1 MMQTFSVRI
10 ATLSTAAP
18 VQIYGFMAAQD
29 LYEPL
34 RNYVF
39 RRSLNDP
46 FVLRGHY
53 SDPDS
58 LINLSGPK
66 RGISLQNPTMI
77 EYDLK
82 IKRGEEEEQDDLQLI
97 DGVAVF
103 SDLTPFHGVYTR
115 WIHGVMDIC
124 LALLHEGMEC
134 TIEIRVPRLL
144 MAAYT
149 FSCFVSQIPLKIK
162 LFDGTIAEPWKL
174 RNYVVAVQRDT
185 TLIMDFK
192 VAPVVAAGGGS
203 SSDRVHR
210 FYAFQA
216 EAHAYA
222 FQRIQLD
229 FATIDMR
236 EQPIKNDAHIV
247 EIPVTGDGG
256 NAEVAGFLDKA
267 SSGSHPLGEIAG
279 SAGHLL
285 LLKLWQREES
295 RLGRRACALEAL
307 MDAARRDAFYLCAA
321 FLAFHG
327 LSLALLFAASVSA
340 SASAVA
346 VSPPA
351 EQRAA
356 CCKRWW
362 VPSSLSLV
370 ASLALAAAVQLRV
383 CAYWRASRRL
393 RRERGDARALA
404 RCVQEL
410 RMKGAAFDL
419 SKEPQY
425 GVTRAKCASVEGAGA
440 WGPLRWCYQNIVAAC
455 LLAVAA
461 TTMCSGKFILCS

>member
-1 MMQTFSVRI
+1 MMQIFSVRI
-10 ATLSTAAP
+10 AALSAAAAP
-18 VQIYGFMAAQD
+18 VQIYGYMAARD
-29 LYEPL
+29 LYELL

-39 RRSLNDP
+39 RRSRDDP
-46 FVLRGHY
+46 FVLPGHY

-58 LINLSGPK
+58 LVSLWGPK
-66 RGISLQNPTMI
+66 RDTSRCRIPPCMI

-82 IKRGEEEEQDDLQLI
+82 MKRGEEEQDDLQLI
-97 DGVAVF
+97 NGVAAF
-103 SDLTPFHGVYTR
+103 SDLSPFHGVYSQR
-115 WIHGVMDIC
+115 IHGVHGAVDIS
-124 LALLHEGMEC
+124 LALLREGMEC
-134 TIEIRVPRLL
+134 TIEIRVP
-144 MAAYT
+144 
-149 FSCFVSQIPLKIK
+149 K
-162 LFDGTIAEPWKL
+162 
-174 RNYVVAVQRDT
+174 
-185 TLIMDFK
+185 
-192 VAPVVAAGGGS
+192 
-203 SSDRVHR
+203 
-210 FYAFQA
+210 
-216 EAHAYA
+216 
-222 FQRIQLD
+222 
-229 FATIDMR
+229 
-236 EQPIKNDAHIV
+236 EQPIKNAVHIV
-247 EIPVTGDGG
+247 EIPVTGDGACPDGG
-256 NAEVAGFLDKA
+256 NAEVAAFLDKA
-267 SSGSHPLGEIAG
+267 AEAESSGSHPLGEIAG

-295 RLGRRACALEAL
+295 RLGRRACA
-307 MDAARRDAFYLCAA
+307 ARGP
-321 FLAFHG
+321 HG
-327 LSLALLFAASVSA
+327 RGAPRRVLPLRGLPRLPRPLPRALFAASVSA
-340 SASAVA
+340 SA

-356 CCKRWW
+356 CCSRWW

-461 TTMCSGKFILCS
+461 ATMCSGKFILCS

>member
-1 MMQTFSVRI
+1 MMQIFSVRI
-10 ATLSTAAP
+10 AALSAAAAP
-18 VQIYGFMAAQD
+18 VQIYGYMAARD
-29 LYEPL
+29 LYELL

-39 RRSLNDP
+39 RRSRDDP
-46 FVLRGHY
+46 FVLPGHY

-58 LINLSGPK
+58 LISLWGPK
-66 RGISLQNPTMI
+66 RDTSRCRIPPYMI

-82 IKRGEEEEQDDLQLI
+82 MKRGEEEQDDLQLI
-97 DGVAVF
+97 NGVAAF
-103 SDLTPFHGVYTR
+103 SDLSPFYGVYSQR
-115 WIHGVMDIC
+115 IHGVHGAVDIS
-124 LALLHEGMEC
+124 LVLLREGMEC
-134 TIEIRVPRLL
+134 TIEIRVP
-144 MAAYT
+144 
-149 FSCFVSQIPLKIK
+149 K
-162 LFDGTIAEPWKL
+162 
-174 RNYVVAVQRDT
+174 
-185 TLIMDFK
+185 
-192 VAPVVAAGGGS
+192 
-203 SSDRVHR
+203 
-210 FYAFQA
+210 
-216 EAHAYA
+216 
-222 FQRIQLD
+222 
-229 FATIDMR
+229 
-236 EQPIKNDAHIV
+236 EQPIKNAVHIV
-247 EIPVTGDGG
+247 EIPVTGDGACPDGG
-256 NAEVAGFLDKA
+256 NAEVAAFLDKA
-267 SSGSHPLGEIAG
+267 AEAESSGSHPLGEIAG

-340 SASAVA
+340 SA

-356 CCKRWW
+356 CCSRWW

-461 TTMCSGKFILCS
+461 ATMCSGKFILCS